1 MRTYTN
7 NAHLQHHDHHLL
19 SKLHE
24 CNRATIG
31 REGGRGWHMDTRS
44 HTQTKTNKDKHR
56 HIRVLANQD
65 EGRWLG
71 VGYHVSQHLHN
82 VAM

>member
-7 NAHLQHHDHHLL
+7 NAHIQHLDHHLL
-19 SKLHE
+19 NKLHV

-31 REGGRGWHMDTRS
+31 REGEAHGHKESHMVTRS

-65 EGRWLG
+65 EGLG
-71 VGYHVSQHLHN
+71 FRVLVLGFRV
-82 VAM
+82 